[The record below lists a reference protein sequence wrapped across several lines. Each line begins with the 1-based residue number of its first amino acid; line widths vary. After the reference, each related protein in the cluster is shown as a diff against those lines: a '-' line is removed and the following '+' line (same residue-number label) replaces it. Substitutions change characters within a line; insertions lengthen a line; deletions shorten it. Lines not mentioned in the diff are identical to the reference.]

1 MFKKLHILYIYLF
14 ICIVSSCSPIGRL
27 TRLLDRHPELI
38 DTVRTVTTVYR
49 DTVIYVPVLGT
60 DTVYKQTTVKD
71 TLIVHSGTA
80 HGQSWVTHDTLK
92 LMVWQSDT
100 VLKVKLD
107 SVIKIIDA
115 KNTEIITLKDRT
127 KTDRYFKYGI
137 ALAVIVL
144 LIVLIPR
151 VFKKR

>member
-1 MFKKLHILYIYLF
+1 MFTKQHILYIAIL
-14 ICIVSSCSPIGRL
+14 ICIVSSCTPVGRL

-38 DTVRTVTTVYR
+38 DTVKVVSTVYR
-49 DTVIYVPVLGT
+49 DTTIYVPVLGT
-60 DTVYKQTTVKD
+60 DTIYKETTIRD
-71 TLIVHSGTA
+71 TLIVHTGTA

-100 VLKVKLD
+100 VLTLKLD
-107 SVIKIIDA
+107 SAIKVIA
-115 KNTEIITLKDRT
+115 LKNTEIITLKDRT
-127 KTDRYFKYGI
+127 KADRYFKYGI
-137 ALAVIVL
+137 ALAVIIL

>member
-1 MFKKLHILYIYLF
+1 M
-14 ICIVSSCSPIGRL
+14 CIVSSCSPVGRL

-38 DTVRTVTTVYR
+38 DTVRTVTTIYR
-49 DTVIYVPVLGT
+49 DTTVYVPVLGT
-60 DTVYKQTTVKD
+60 DTVYQETTIRD

-100 VLKVKLD
+100 LLKVKLD

-115 KNTEIITLKDRT
+115 KNTEIITLKHRT
-127 KTDRYFKYGI
+127 KVEKILDKMIVII
-137 ALAVIVL
+137 ALVVFAALTIS
-144 LIVLIPR
+144 LIKL
-151 VFKKR
+151 FKN